1 MNHDP
6 TLAAE
11 LAAMEAD
18 ATERRASIPP
28 LPEASLRDLLP
39 RTFLD
44 ARSGMQAL
52 RSRSEVGDDFGYDE
66 GKERRYG
73 FLLRF
78 LYEEYFRVETSG
90 LEHVPAHGR
99 VLLVANHAGTLPL
112 DGLMLRHAL
121 QHDTQ
126 TPRSLRWLVE
136 DSLFHMPFVG
146 TLVNRLGAVRAC
158 QENAERLLSEER
170 AVAVFPEGIKGIG
183 KLYRE
188 RYRLQRFGRG
198 GFVKLAL
205 RTRTP
210 VLPVAIVGSEE
221 TNPLLFRVNAFA
233 RRFGVPFIPIT
244 PTFPLLGPL
253 GLVPAPTKWRIVVG
267 PPIDFGDS
275 GEAPD
280 SVQSAR
286 ISHDEIDEVRVAEL
300 TERTRS
306 IIQGMLGDLLQDR
319 RSVFRG

>member
-1 MNHDP
+1 MNTDP
-6 TLAAE
+6 KLDAE

-18 ATERRASIPP
+18 ATAKRASMPP
-28 LPEASLRDLLP
+28 LPEASLRELLP
-39 RTFLD
+39 KRFVD
-44 ARSGMQAL
+44 ARSGMTAL
-52 RSRSEVGDDFGYDE
+52 RSRSQGSDDFGFDE
-66 GKERRYG
+66 TQERRYA

-78 LYEEYFRVETSG
+78 LYDEYFRVETSG

-99 VLLVANHAGTLPL
+99 VLLVANHAGTLPF

-121 QHDTQ
+121 QKDTDS
-126 TPRSLRWLVE
+126 PRSLRWLVE
-136 DSLFHMPFVG
+136 DAVFHMPFVG

-158 QENAERLLSEER
+158 QDNAERLLSEER

-183 KLYRE
+183 KLYRD

-221 TNPLLFRVNAFA
+221 TNPLLFRVEAFA
-233 RRFGVPFIPIT
+233 RRFGVPFIPVT
-244 PTFPLLGPL
+244 PTFPLLGPI
-253 GLVPAPTKWRIVVG
+253 GLLPAPTKWRIVVG
-267 PPIDFGDS
+267 PPIDFGATD
-275 GEAPD
+275 ATVD
-280 SVQSAR
+280 AKQV
-286 ISHDEIDEVRVAEL
+286 DELRVAEL

-306 IIQGMLGDLLQDR
+306 TIQGMLSDMLQDR